1 MVATVFLLL
10 VNFSRSSP
18 LHKNSDHTEAKE
30 LHFNRTMAAKA
41 KLLNKV
47 ESSIN
52 TSLTKLFEVKEKMAK
67 VTGKVKAKVMEA
79 LSKEVEK
86 WAAVGDKLQ
95 KKKTTSFNN
104 LNEILTSAKEKIGRH
119 LKPATKQKDSSKSTI
134 SQKTI
139 PTISTTSPAIRGT
152 MIISSS

>member
-1 MVATVFLLL
+1 
-10 VNFSRSSP
+10 
-18 LHKNSDHTEAKE
+18 
-30 LHFNRTMAAKA
+30 MAAKA
-41 KLLNKV
+41 KLFNKV
-47 ESSIN
+47 ELSLN
-52 TSLTKLFEVKEKMAK
+52 TTITKLSEVKEKMTK

-79 LSKEVEK
+79 LNKEVEK

-95 KKKTTSFNN
+95 KKKTTFFNT
-104 LNEILTSAKEKIGRH
+104 LKEMMTSAKEKIGRH

-152 MIISSS
+152 MTTSSS